1 LSIHLYV
8 LVQKGG
14 SREPSYSRR
23 CSQEDTE
30 YSLYYMSTGLAQQ
43 RRNAKVILTGL
54 FKLPFTIHV

>member
-30 YSLYYMSTGLAQQ
+30 CSYILHEYRTGKATKKCEGYLD
-43 RRNAKVILTGL
+43 RT
-54 FKLPFTIHV
+54 F